1 MFRLVEGNKFSLT
14 ELSNLFPWLPPQASV
29 QSFISSWELLAQ
41 CALVYILHLLLGHSH
56 LPVHCIF
63 RCDNAAA
70 ESSSWKALSMASGL
84 CSVLRTFFLFQQRYR
99 ISVHIDHVPGIV
111 NDVADALSR
120 SADPAQLGFQ
130 PQEEVQIDWTIFSG
144 KPRLSLFP
152 DPSFFEGLLA
162 AGSSSSP

>member
-1 MFRLVEGNKFSLT
+1 M
-14 ELSNLFPWLPPQASV
+14 
-29 QSFISSWELLAQ
+29 QSYISSCELLAQ
-41 CALVYILHLLLGHSH
+41 CALVYLLHLLLGHSH

-70 ESSSWKALSMASGL
+70 ESSSWKGLSMASGL
-84 CSVLRTFFLFQQRYR
+84 CSVLRTFFVCQQRYR

-111 NDVADALSR
+111 NDIADALSR

-130 PQEEVQIDWTIFSG
+130 PQEEVQIDWTSFSDA
-144 KPRLSLFP
+144 PRISLFP

-162 AGSSSSP
+162 AGSSSPP